1 MPSVT
6 VSVIIAAGGAGRRF
20 VAAAGGGADPLPRAP
35 SVRPDALTRLGK
47 VFAPLAGRPVLAHT
61 LERFAAVESVAEV
74 IVAAPASCLAEAR
87 GMFGTTVRA
96 GAEPGRGLEPYVVK
110 APAPFAASA
119 SPGVARRLLFVAG
132 GEDRVESVARA
143 LAATDPKTGLVAIHD
158 AVRPLIRPA
167 VIREAF
173 RAAAE
178 HGGAVVG
185 RPVDHTVKRIAD
197 GQRVVETVPRE
208 RLWVAQTP
216 QVFRREII
224 TRAYA
229 ARAGAGAGITD
240 DAQLVE
246 ALGLEVVMVLG
257 DAANLKI
264 TTPEDLHLCEALLA
278 AGWPFGE

>member
-1 MPSVT
+1 M
-6 VSVIIAAGGAGRRF
+6 
-20 VAAAGGGADPLPRAP
+20 
-35 SVRPDALTRLGK
+35 
-47 VFAPLAGRPVLAHT
+47 PLAGRPVLAHT
-61 LERFAAVESVAEV
+61 LERFAAVESVSEV
-74 IVAAPASCLAEAR
+74 VVAVPAVCLAEAR
-87 GMFGTTVRA
+87 ELFGNRIGGKGQPGKA
-96 GAEPGRGLEPYVVK
+96 GRGLEPYAVK
-110 APAPFAASA
+110 APDPFPAAGR
-119 SPGVARRLLFVAG
+119 PLTFVAG

-143 LAATDPKTGLVAIHD
+143 LAAADPKTDLVAIHD

-185 RPVDHTVKRIAD
+185 RPVDHTVKRVAD
-197 GQRVVETVPRE
+197 GRRVVETVSRD

-216 QVFRREII
+216 QVFRRDAI

-229 ARAGAGAGITD
+229 ARSSAGAAITD

-246 ALGLEVVMVLG
+246 ALGLAVVMVQG

-264 TTPEDLHLCEALLA
+264 TTPEDLRLCEALLA

>member
-20 VAAAGGGADPLPRAP
+20 VAAAGEPLA
-35 SVRPDALTRLGK
+35 RLGK

-61 LERFAAVESVAEV
+61 LERFAAIESVAEIV
-74 IVAAPASCLAEAR
+74 VAAPAACLAEAR
-87 GMFGTTVRA
+87 QRFGETLHTA
-96 GAEPGRGLEPYVVK
+96 GAG
-110 APAPFAASA
+110 PAL
-119 SPGVARRLLFVAG
+119 RLQFVAG
-132 GEDRVESVARA
+132 GDDRVESVARA
-143 LAATDPKTGLVAIHD
+143 LAATDPKTDLVAIHD

-167 VIREAF
+167 VIREAL

-185 RPVDHTVKRIAD
+185 RPVDHTVKRVAD
-197 GQRVVETVPRE
+197 GQRVVETVPRD
-208 RLWVAQTP
+208 RLWLAQTP
-216 QVFRREII
+216 QVFRRDLL

-229 ARAGAGAGITD
+229 ARGRADPGITD

-246 ALGLEVVMVLG
+246 ALGLEVVMVQG

-264 TTPEDLHLCEALLA
+264 TTPEDLRLCEALLA
-278 AGWPFGE
+278 AGWPFM

>member
-1 MPSVT
+1 L
-6 VSVIIAAGGAGRRF
+6 A
-20 VAAAGGGADPLPRAP
+20 
-35 SVRPDALTRLGK
+35 RLGK

-74 IVAAPASCLAEAR
+74 VVAAPAACLAEAR
-87 GMFGTTVRA
+87 ERFG
-96 GAEPGRGLEPYVVK
+96 PML
-110 APAPFAASA
+110 
-119 SPGVARRLLFVAG
+119 SPDRPLRFVAG

-143 LAATDPKTGLVAIHD
+143 LAATDPKTDLVTIHD

-185 RPVDHTVKRIAD
+185 RPVDHTVKRVAD
-197 GQRVVETVPRE
+197 GHRIVETVPRE

-216 QVFRREII
+216 QVFRRDVI

-229 ARAGAGAGITD
+229 ARGSAGPGVTD

-246 ALGLEVVMVLG
+246 ALGLEIVMVQG
-257 DAANLKI
+257 DAANLTI
-264 TTPEDLHLCEALLA
+264 TTPEDLRLCEALLA

>member
-1 MPSVT
+1 MT

-20 VAAAGGGADPLPRAP
+20 VAACGGGTDSL
-35 SVRPDALTRLGK
+35 SRLGK
-47 VFAPLAGRPVLAHT
+47 VFMPLAGRPVLAHT

-96 GAEPGRGLEPYVVK
+96 PG
-110 APAPFAASA
+110 AAS
-119 SPGVARRLLFVAG
+119 ARRLLFVAG
-132 GEDRVESVARA
+132 GEYRVESVARA
-143 LAATDPKTGLVAIHD
+143 LAATDPKTDLVAIHD

-185 RPVDHTVKRIAD
+185 RPVDHTVKRVAD
-197 GQRVVETVPRE
+197 GHRIVETVPRE

-216 QVFRREII
+216 QVFRRDVI

-229 ARAGAGAGITD
+229 ARGSAGPGITD

-246 ALGLEVVMVLG
+246 ALGLEVVMVQG

-264 TTPEDLHLCEALLA
+264 TTPEDLRLCEALLV